1 MRSESARI
9 AAGLDEATARK
20 PRVRERE
27 AMKESRSSGKASE
40 DADNCVKTCSLRTN
54 VSENAFSIAASKVVV
69 ALSIAI
75 FKTRFDFA
83 AEVVFCPRRILEAS
97 LSVTFA
103 RDLERK
109 GKEGTRRWLIETL
122 AKVRADR
129 RQELGKVVDE
139 ERARRSERDHGGGG

>member
-1 MRSESARI
+1 MRRWVRSESARI

-27 AMKESRSSGKASE
+27 TMKEGRSSGKASE

-75 FKTRFDFA
+75 FKTHFNLTED
-83 AEVVFCPRRILEAS
+83 VVCPRRILEAS
-97 LSVTFA
+97 LSVTFT

-109 GKEGTRRWLIETL
+109 GKEH
-122 AKVRADR
+122 V
-129 RQELGKVVDE
+129 
-139 ERARRSERDHGGGG
+139 GG